1 MLREDTVFGPIFS
14 RRLGSSL
21 GINLLP
27 RNGKIC
33 NFDCIYCE
41 CGWNKDGRSD
51 QVIPTAADVRSAL
64 EAKLREC
71 LLAGTPIDS
80 ITFSGDGEPT
90 LNPEFPRIIRDTL
103 ELRDA
108 FYPAAKVSVL
118 TNATRI
124 GRPEVFEALR
134 LVDNPILKL
143 DAPTPEL
150 AARINR
156 PSGRYSVEEIVEGM
170 ERFEGNFIMQTM
182 FLRSADFDTSSRE
195 VLLPWMDIVRRVHPR
210 EIMVYTID
218 RPTPAEGLQKF
229 TEAEMCVL
237 VQPLIDEGFNI
248 QIKG

>member
-64 EAKLREC
+64 EGKLREC

-229 TEAEMCVL
+229 TEAEMRVL